1 MLKLSPMYREFLLE
15 LARQAA
21 NHKCKNKTK
30 DTRFNA
36 FFFGYELVTKKI
48 HEKKIRESQ
57 RMFSSIQIRR
67 FFGLINIDFFK
78 KNPKFDLDFPY
89 IWKKCLDN
97 DFVFALLS
105 KQGWA
110 KKLFFPIEFGL
121 FHSNTG
127 YQRTTSFSASP
138 PTKKNKRR
146 VKLC

>member
-36 FFFGYELVTKKI
+36 FFFGKELVTKKI

-97 DFVFALLS
+97 DFAFALLS
-105 KQGWA
+105 KQGWLKSCLLHRLA
-110 KKLFFPIEFGL
+110 SLILTSNIETNKLF
-121 FHSNTG
+121 
-127 YQRTTSFSASP
+127 SFSL
-138 PTKKNKRR
+138 KEKNKRR
-146 VKLC
+146 VKRC

>member
-36 FFFGYELVTKKI
+36 FFFGKELVTKKI

-57 RMFSSIQIRR
+57 RMFSSIQKKR
-67 FFGLINIDFFK
+67 FFGLMNIDFFK

-97 DFVFALLS
+97 DFAFALLS
-105 KQGWA
+105 KQGWLKSCLVDRLA
-110 KKLFFPIEFGL
+110 SLILTFSIETNKLF
-121 FHSNTG
+121 
-127 YQRTTSFSASP
+127 SFSL
-138 PTKKNKRR
+138 KEKNKMR

>member
-1 MLKLSPMYREFLLE
+1 MQRTYQDFLVE

-36 FFFGYELVTKKI
+36 FFFGKELVTKKI
-48 HEKKIRESQ
+48 HERKIRESLEV
-57 RMFSSIQIRR
+57 FSSIQKKR
-67 FFGLINIDFFK
+67 FFCSINILFLK

-97 DFVFALLS
+97 DFAFALLS
-105 KQGWA
+105 KQGKA
-110 KKLFFPIEFGL
+110 FSVFEITTGL
-121 FHSNTG
+121 FHFNTWKR
-127 YQRTTSFSASP
+127 YQQAFGFSLNE
-138 PTKKNKRR
+138 KKERR

>member
-1 MLKLSPMYREFLLE
+1 MFCIGSMSRLYAFKRQRLGQYVLAKPEKREYIDD
-15 LARQAA
+15 R
-21 NHKCKNKTK
+21 CGRKNPAC
-30 DTRFNA
+30 F
-36 FFFGYELVTKKI
+36 E
-48 HEKKIRESQ
+48 
-57 RMFSSIQIRR
+57 
-67 FFGLINIDFFK
+67 NIFDFFK

-97 DFVFALLS
+97 DFAFALLS

-110 KKLFFPIEFGL
+110 KKLFLTIEFGL
-121 FHSNTG
+121 FHSSTG